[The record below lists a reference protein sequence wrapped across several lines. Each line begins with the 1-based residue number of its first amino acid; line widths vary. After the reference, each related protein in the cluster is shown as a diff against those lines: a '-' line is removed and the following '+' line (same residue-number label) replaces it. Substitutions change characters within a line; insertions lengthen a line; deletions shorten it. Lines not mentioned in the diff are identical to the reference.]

1 MNFTQGN
8 RRDGRLVRRG
18 CVRPGVGSGKIGWLG
33 RGSVRQRELEGRC
46 GYNIVSY
53 FAGLWEAFKAI
64 LPLLCREGFSKAPE
78 AYNLLIR
85 NNELMLK

>member
-18 CVRPGVGSGKIGWLG
+18 CVRPGVGSGKIGWLV

-46 GYNIVSY
+46 GDNIVIV
-53 FAGLWEAFKAI
+53 I
-64 LPLLCREGFSKAPE
+64 LPACGNHLRLFYLYYVERGLARLQKPII
-78 AYNLLIR
+78 Y
-85 NNELMLK
+85 